1 MGDLSE
7 HFSRKEFACKCGCG
21 FDKPVPEL
29 VEKLEKFRE
38 LCGGKPVNINSGC
51 RCAKHNASP
60 AVKGAKNSQ
69 HVKGTAADVRKM
81 PHLTIDEM
89 AKFAE
94 QAGFRGIGKYNT
106 FIHVDVRPTPARWD
120 YRK

>member
-1 MGDLSE
+1 MGDLSK
-7 HFSRKEFACKCGCG
+7 HFNKSEFACKCGCG
-21 FDKPVPEL
+21 LADPAPEL
-29 VEKLEKFRE
+29 VLKLEEFRE
-38 LCGGKPVNINSGC
+38 LCGNKPVNINSAC
-51 RCAKHNASP
+51 RCAKHNAK
-60 AVKGAKNSQ
+60 VGGTKNSY
-69 HVKGTAADVRKM
+69 HVKCMAADIKKM